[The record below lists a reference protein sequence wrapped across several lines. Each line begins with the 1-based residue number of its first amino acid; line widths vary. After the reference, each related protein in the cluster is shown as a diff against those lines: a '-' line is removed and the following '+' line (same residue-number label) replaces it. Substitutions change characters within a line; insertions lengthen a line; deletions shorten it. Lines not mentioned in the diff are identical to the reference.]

1 MTPKE
6 QAEKLVNE
14 YYSYLK
20 ANLMNDEEAREDAK
34 VCALILVDNIIKE
47 LLNDKD
53 FYFKTRVHYYQA
65 VKQEIEKL

>member
-47 LLNDKD
+47 LLSDEL
-53 FYFKTRVHYYQA
+53 FYFKTKVHYWQE
-65 VKQEIEKL
+65 VKREIEKL

>member
-1 MTPKE
+1 MKPKE
-6 QAEKLVNE
+6 KAKELFNK